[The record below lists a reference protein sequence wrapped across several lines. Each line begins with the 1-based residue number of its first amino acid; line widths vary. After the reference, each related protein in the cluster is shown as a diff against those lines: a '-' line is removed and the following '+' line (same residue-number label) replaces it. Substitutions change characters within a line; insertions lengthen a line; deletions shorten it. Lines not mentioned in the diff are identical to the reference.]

1 MFAQQVLEVSC
12 GRARDSCARQTV
24 ARADKAHLE
33 LSCECL
39 FQASQS
45 QGLESGRRFGA
56 AN

>member
-1 MFAQQVLEVSC
+1 VFAQQVLEVSC